1 MKNHT
6 PKSATYTIYLSTDS
20 FQLQPGALDGVGWM
34 KKGGGTGGGTGR
46 TGERK
51 TGTVGPQYPRP

>member
-6 PKSATYTIYLSTDS
+6 PKKCNLYHYLSTDS

-34 KKGGGTGGGTGR
+34 KKGGGGTGGTG
-46 TGERK
+46 GRK

>member
-6 PKSATYTIYLSTDS
+6 PKKCNLYYLSFYGQSSTS
-20 FQLQPGALDGVGWM
+20 TGGVRWSWM
-34 KKGGGTGGGTGR
+34 DEEGGGGGGGA
-46 TGERK
+46 GGLK

>member
-6 PKSATYTIYLSTDS
+6 PKKCNLYYLS
-20 FQLQPGALDGVGWM
+20 FYGQF
-34 KKGGGTGGGTGR
+34 KKGGGDGGGTGR